1 MKPLLTFSTLL
12 LLVCLT
18 GPPQDAH
25 AQLRLEIAPTLGYG
39 INVPNQVGDRG
50 SISIG
55 VMGHLYLREGRRLS
69 LLLNPDFEYYLFDID
84 NVTGLQADANVLAGI
99 GNTRSVIMPY
109 VGVGLAF
116 TNISG
121 TNALAGNQEGSSIGI
136 NLMGGFRFGR
146 GAVHTFFQGRYT
158 LLDHELYF
166 ENTYDSDPSSSLA
179 FQGGILFKI
188 SG

>member
-1 MKPLLTFSTLL
+1 MKPLLTFSTM
-12 LLVCLT
+12 LLVLCLAV
-18 GPPQDAH
+18 PPQEAS

-55 VMGHLYLREGRRLS
+55 VMGHLYLRQGRRLA
-69 LLLNPDFEYYLFDID
+69 LILNPDFEYYLFDID
-84 NVTGLQADANVLAGI
+84 GVTGLQADANALLGL

-109 VGVGLAF
+109 LGVGLAF
-116 TNISG
+116 TSISG
-121 TNALAGNQEGSSIGI
+121 TNELAGNQEGSNLGI
-136 NLMGGFRFGR
+136 NLVGGMRFGR

-158 LLDHELYF
+158 LLNHELYF